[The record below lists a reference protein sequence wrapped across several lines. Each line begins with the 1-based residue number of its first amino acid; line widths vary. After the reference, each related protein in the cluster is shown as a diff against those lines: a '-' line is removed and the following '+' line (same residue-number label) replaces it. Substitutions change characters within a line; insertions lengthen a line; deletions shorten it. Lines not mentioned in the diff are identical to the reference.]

1 MTTTDGRRARGD
13 LSRETVM
20 RLAVDIASVD
30 GLEGL
35 SIGTLAMGANL
46 SKSGVVSLFGNK
58 EKLQLAAIE
67 AAREIF
73 IATVIAPA
81 LTLQGGRERLEGLL
95 ENWIRYSEGRIFA
108 GGCFFAAATAE
119 VGSKQGPVHDAVAS
133 QLRDWDDTIARVIIR
148 AVDKGELAQ
157 PDDVGQLAFEIRSV
171 LDGANTDSLIFGSPA
186 PYARARTALTRLL
199 ARKP

>member
-1 MTTTDGRRARGD
+1 MTTTDGRRARGAI
-13 LSRETVM
+13 SRETVM

-35 SIGTLAMGANL
+35 SIGTLAIGANL
-46 SKSGVVSLFGNK
+46 SKSGVVALFGTK

-73 IATVIAPA
+73 VAAVIVPA

-95 ENWIRYSEGRIFA
+95 ENWIRYSENRVFA

-119 VGSKQGPVHDAVAS
+119 VAAKHGAVHDAVAA
-133 QLRDWDDTIARVIIR
+133 QLESWNDTISRVIGR
-148 AVDKGELAQ
+148 AVERGELTA

-171 LDGANTDSLIFGSPA
+171 LDGANTDSLIFGSSA
-186 PYARARTALTRLL
+186 PYERARIALRRLL
-199 ARKP
+199 S

>member
-1 MTTTDGRRARGD
+1 MTTTTDGRRARGD
-13 LSRETVM
+13 ISRETVM

-46 SKSGVVSLFGNK
+46 SKSGVVALFGNK

-73 IATVIAPA
+73 IASVISPA
-81 LTLQGGRERLEGLL
+81 LKLQGGRERLEGLL

-119 VGSKQGPVHDAVAS
+119 VASKHGPVRDAVAD
-133 QLRDWDDTIARVIIR
+133 QLAKWDDTISRVIIR
-148 AVDKGELAQ
+148 AVDKGELAR

-171 LDGANTDSLIFGSPA
+171 LDGANTDSLIFGSTA
-186 PYARARTALTRLL
+186 PYDRARTALRRLL
-199 ARKP
+199 SR

>member
-1 MTTTDGRRARGD
+1 
-13 LSRETVM
+13 M

-46 SKSGVVSLFGNK
+46 SKSGVVALFGNK

-73 IATVIAPA
+73 IASVISPA
-81 LTLQGGRERLEGLL
+81 LKLQGGRERLEALL

-119 VGSKQGPVHDAVAS
+119 VASKQGPVRDAVAD
-133 QLRDWDDTIARVIIR
+133 QLAKWDDTISRVIIR
-148 AVDKGELAQ
+148 AVEKGELDR

-171 LDGANTDSLIFGSPA
+171 LDGANTDSLIFGSAA
-186 PYARARTALTRLL
+186 PYDRARTALRRLL
-199 ARKP
+199 SR

>member
-46 SKSGVVSLFGNK
+46 SKSGVVALFGNK

-73 IATVIAPA
+73 VAAVIAPA
-81 LTLQGGRERLEGLL
+81 LTLQGGRERLDGLL
-95 ENWIRYSEGRIFA
+95 DNWIRYSEGRVFA

-119 VGSKQGPVHDAVAS
+119 VGSKQGPVHDAVAD
-133 QLRDWDDTIARVIIR
+133 QLRAWDDTISRVIIR
-148 AVDKGELAQ
+148 AVDKGELAR

-186 PYARARTALTRLL
+186 PYARARTALAKLL
-199 ARKP
+199 NP

>member
-1 MTTTDGRRARGD
+1 
-13 LSRETVM
+13 M

-46 SKSGVVSLFGNK
+46 SKSGVVSLFGSK

-73 IATVIAPA
+73 IAVVIAPA

-119 VGSKQGPVHDAVAS
+119 VASKQGAVHDAVAD
-133 QLRDWDDTIARVIIR
+133 QLRAWDDTITRVIIR
-148 AVDKGELAQ
+148 AVDKGELDQPEDVAQ
-157 PDDVGQLAFEIRSV
+157 LVFEIRSL

-186 PYARARTALTRLL
+186 PYARARTALRRLL
-199 ARKP
+199 MS

>member
-1 MTTTDGRRARGD
+1 MTTTTDGRRARGD
-13 LSRETVM
+13 ISRETVM

-46 SKSGVVSLFGNK
+46 SKSGVVALFGNK

-73 IATVIAPA
+73 VAAVIAPA
-81 LTLQGGRERLEGLL
+81 LQLQGGRERLEGLL
-95 ENWIRYSEGRIFA
+95 DNWIRYSESRVFA

-119 VGSKQGPVHDAVAS
+119 VASKQGPVHDAVAD
-133 QLRDWDDTIARVIIR
+133 QLRAWDDTISRVIIR
-148 AVDKGELAQ
+148 AVDKGELDA
-157 PDDVGQLAFEIRSV
+157 PDDVAQLAFEIRSV

-186 PYARARTALTRLL
+186 PYARARTTLRRLL
-199 ARKP
+199 MP

>member
-1 MTTTDGRRARGD
+1 MTIVDGRRARGD
-13 LSRETVM
+13 LSREIVM

-46 SKSGVVSLFGNK
+46 SKSGVVALFGNK

-73 IATVIAPA
+73 IAVVIAPA
-81 LTLQGGRERLEGLL
+81 LKLQGGRERLEGLL

-108 GGCFFAAATAE
+108 GGCFFAAATA
-119 VGSKQGPVHDAVAS
+119 
-133 QLRDWDDTIARVIIR
+133 TRVSSM
-148 AVDKGELAQ
+148 L
-157 PDDVGQLAFEIRSV
+157 PM
-171 LDGANTDSLIFGSPA
+171 TSLS
-186 PYARARTALTRLL
+186 
-199 ARKP
+199 

>member
-1 MTTTDGRRARGD
+1 
-13 LSRETVM
+13 M

-46 SKSGVVSLFGNK
+46 SKSGVVALFGNK

-67 AAREIF
+67 AAQEIF
-73 IATVIAPA
+73 IAVVIAPA

-95 ENWIRYSEGRIFA
+95 ENWISYSEGRIFA

-119 VGSKQGPVHDAVAS
+119 VGSKRGPVHDAVAD
-133 QLRDWDDTIARVIIR
+133 QLRAWDDTISRVIIR
-148 AVDKGELAQ
+148 AVDKGELQ
-157 PDDVGQLAFEIRSV
+157 RPDDIAQLAFEIRAV
-171 LDGANTDSLIFGSPA
+171 LDGANTDSLIFGSAA
-186 PYARARTALTRLL
+186 PYERARTALRKLL
-199 ARKP
+199 ANP